1 MSKAQKTIAIIDL
14 DTPIYKVSA
23 ACEQRSI
30 LVTHTPTGIEKSFSN
45 RTEFKEL
52 LKKKDKLHYLEEYT
66 IKDKQE
72 AEPLE
77 NALHLLKNQVSSI
90 LEALWT
96 DEAIFLLSGSTN
108 FRNDLPLPTKYKS
121 TRSSIR
127 PLLLKEVRA
136 YAKKKFN
143 AIESIN
149 SEPDDSQ
156 IWMGYEYLNKGY
168 KPIIVSSDKDSKA
181 YSGLCLFNPDKPN
194 DGIVEIPKLGTIEI
208 DSKNKVRAW
217 GMMQYGLQMHI
228 GDITDSYRPT
238 ELCKVKYGEKSAYKS
253 LVECKTE
260 QEVLQGVI
268 EQYKKWY
275 PEDFTYTAWNG
286 KEVESN
292 WKHMLNLY
300 HACVRMQEVE
310 NDPLIA
316 YDFYKRFGV
325 ELT

>member
-1 MSKAQKTIAIIDL
+1 MSKTIAIIDL
-14 DTPIYKVSA
+14 DTPIYKVAA
-23 ACEQRSI
+23 ACEERSI
-30 LVTHTPTGIEKSFSN
+30 LVKHSPTGIEKSFST

-52 LKKKDKLHYLEEYT
+52 LKKKDKLDALEDYE
-66 IKDKQE
+66 IEDVQE
-72 AEPLE
+72 PEPIE
-77 NALHLLKNQVSSI
+77 NALHLLKNQVDKI
-90 LEALWT
+90 LESLWA
-96 DEAIFLLSGSTN
+96 DDAVFLLSGSTN

-121 TRSSIR
+121 TRSNIR

-143 AIESIN
+143 AIESTN

-156 IWMGYEYLNKGY
+156 IWMGYDYQNKGY
-168 KPIIVSSDKDSKA
+168 KPIVVSSDKDSKA
-181 YSGLCLFNPDKPN
+181 YSGLFLFNPDKPEQ
-194 DGIVEIPKLGTIEI
+194 GVVEIPKLGTIEV

-217 GMMQYGLQMHI
+217 GMMQYGLQMKI

-238 ELCKVKYGEKSAYKS
+238 ELCKVKYGEKSAYKA
-253 LVECKTE
+253 LVNCKTE
-260 QEVLQGVI
+260 QEVLQSVI

-275 PEDFTYTAWNG
+275 PEDFIYTAWNG
-286 KEVESN
+286 KKVESN
-292 WKHMLNLY
+292 WKHMLSLF
-300 HACVRMQEVE
+300 HKCVRMQEVE